1 MRLPNADQAQ
11 VERAKAAGYLLAAE
25 HPRGWGKATAFLRF
39 GFSPERWEEFAE
51 AARIH
56 AASYEVTGVREFQ
69 NALHY
74 AVEGV
79 LVSPDGRNPYVR
91 TVWAIDE
98 ESGAPRLVT
107 AYLRRRRR
115 DAQRT

>member
-1 MRLPNADQAQ
+1 MRLPNADRAQ
-11 VERAKAAGYLLAAE
+11 VDRVKVVNYLLSTEHQHGRDKAA
-25 HPRGWGKATAFLRF
+25 AFLRF

-51 AARIH
+51 AARMH
-56 AASYEVTGVREFQ
+56 AASYEAASVREFQ

-98 ESGAPRLVT
+98 EGRAPRLVT
-107 AYLRRRRR
+107 AYLRRRKR
-115 DAQRT
+115 DAQGT